1 MDLVAAL
8 QLHYSFREALQLVK
22 KQCFAEEPHER
33 RLYISLPPH
42 CLESLAGLLLF

>member
-22 KQCFAEEPHER
+22 KNKNQCFAEEPHER
-33 RLYISLPPH
+33 RFYISLPH
-42 CLESLAGLLLF
+42 IV